1 MNRRIHKLFSAFLL
15 IPVAILFLSCCCLK
29 ADAST
34 VKKSSCASCPKKE
47 TSDHQTDCPHA
58 KIKAVVDGD
67 LALVKITKATL
78 VLPVLLS
85 NPQLVSSYFSQLVA
99 LERLD
104 TSQQYSSHQALRTQ
118 NPILR
123 V

>member
-1 MNRRIHKLFSAFLL
+1 MNRPKLKLFSAFLL

-47 TSDHQTDCPHA
+47 TPDHQNDCPHA

-67 LALVKITKATL
+67 LALVKITKASL

-85 NPQLVSSYFSQLVA
+85 NPQLVSSYFSQLAA

-118 NPILR
+118 NSILR